1 MMTNKALGFALCL
14 MKTKRFLKKYYQV
27 GLFEFD
33 EPEVFLSDVELR
45 VAAREE
51 VFFRQAAA
59 RVGDFFAV
67 EVGSALFDFFL
78 CVALGVTG
86 SAEDEEV
93 GDSSGLGEVGFGA
106 GDFSGEGVE
115 HFLRGVFD
123 AGLAEEDCA
132 RVAYALRGF
141 FAVDAA
147 GHLPRELFLRAAQVR
162 SLRVFV
168 EQRLYLVELAE
179 GEELE
184 ELFKVLVVDVDP
196 ELVELVDAGTLGR
209 EVDGAAFGFAEFLS
223 LRVEQEREGDAVAL
237 PAGFFARE
245 VHARD
250 DVDLLVVAAHLERAA
265 VFVVEVVE
273 VEGLEQDVGELGVGY
288 RLVGVEDAA
297 ADVFAVDEEADGE
310 VFSRVAQE
318 FYVVFVFEPVV
329 VVYEQRAVFAAVEVE
344 EVAELVRYAGHVVE
358 YLLFGEQ
365 VALGAFAGRVAYA
378 SRAAARYRDGA
389 VSEALEP
396 RESHY
401 GDEVADVE
409 AVRGRVEAYVA
420 GDHVVFEVFFKLLV
434 VARPLDEA
442 AIPQNLQRV
451 CVHRL

>member
-1 MMTNKALGFALCL
+1 M
-14 MKTKRFLKKYYQV
+14 
-27 GLFEFD
+27 
-33 EPEVFLSDVELR
+33 
-45 VAAREE
+45 
-51 VFFRQAAA
+51 
-59 RVGDFFAV
+59 
-67 EVGSALFDFFL
+67 
-78 CVALGVTG
+78 
-86 SAEDEEV
+86 
-93 GDSSGLGEVGFGA
+93 
-106 GDFSGEGVE
+106 
-115 HFLRGVFD
+115 
-123 AGLAEEDCA
+123 
-132 RVAYALRGF
+132 
-141 FAVDAA
+141 
-147 GHLPRELFLRAAQVR
+147 
-162 SLRVFV
+162 
-168 EQRLYLVELAE
+168 
-179 GEELE
+179 
-184 ELFKVLVVDVDP
+184 
-196 ELVELVDAGTLGR
+196 
-209 EVDGAAFGFAEFLS
+209 
-223 LRVEQEREGDAVAL
+223 
-237 PAGFFARE
+237 
-245 VHARD
+245 
-250 DVDLLVVAAHLERAA
+250 
-265 VFVVEVVE
+265 VE
-273 VEGLEQDVGELGVGY
+273 VEGLEQDVGELRVGY

-310 VFSRVAQE
+310 VFPRVAQE

-344 EVAELVRYAGHVVE
+344 EVAELVRYAGYVVE